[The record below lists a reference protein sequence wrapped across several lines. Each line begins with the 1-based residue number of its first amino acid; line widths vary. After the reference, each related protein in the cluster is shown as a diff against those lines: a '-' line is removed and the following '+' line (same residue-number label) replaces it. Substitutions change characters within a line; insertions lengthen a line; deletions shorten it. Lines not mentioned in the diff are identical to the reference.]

1 MISFRRIDKCW
12 QNAKKY
18 TGEDVTFFLEENE
31 WDDYGYKTT
40 YYLHASSKL
49 TGGDPRLLGSLRIM
63 RKDQSKKDIFLLK
76 KIFGDS
82 VFYELP
88 PEFVSLSMDID
99 LYVALNR
106 YLDNKEDRLAIIKAL
121 HLILGKDSDY
131 YDESLEDDDCFNL
144 SLLRDDS
151 SLESFALQKG
161 FALLYSSECFYD
173 LRKESV
179 TVKFEHVSNAI
190 DLHFTCVEGD
200 DDRRLPNGIV
210 VFVGK
215 NGSGKSTAIYRLAKL
230 MYTDPTNRFRLK
242 KDVGELIPNNIGVSK
257 MFLIS
262 YSPFDNFIFPTSY
275 SKDYMKLIKD
285 GEDVIS
291 RFVFCGIRDIYSEEI
306 EGVKIE
312 ESIDEKSDEIIL
324 KKIIEDRKSKTS
336 LKDISVLAD
345 EFVTAFNTIRSG
357 FDSIS
362 IWSRFLERSKVSQP
376 SLYEDI
382 KDFGHGTSNS
392 ELKAKFMS
400 FSTGHKFLIHTYVRL
415 LAYLEDNCLILFDE
429 PENHLHPPLIS
440 FMITEI
446 RALLSVYHSV
456 MFIATHS
463 PVILQETFA
472 RNVFI
477 VRKNGNS
484 TSITQ
489 PQIETYGASISEI
502 TSEVFDLTTDV
513 TQYLDAIEHLYDRW
527 LMEYEPSVEQMLS
540 SFEEKL
546 GHKLTG
552 QVESYL
558 INLYERDNYVED

>member
-257 MFLIS
+257 MLLIS